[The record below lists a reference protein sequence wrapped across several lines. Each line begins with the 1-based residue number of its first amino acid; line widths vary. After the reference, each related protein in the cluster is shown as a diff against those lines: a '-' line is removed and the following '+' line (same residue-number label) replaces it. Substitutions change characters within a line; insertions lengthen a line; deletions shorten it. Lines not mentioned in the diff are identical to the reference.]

1 MLWNII
7 GLCIGGG
14 LAGLILFTAYV
25 IDLLDLMGK
34 CDERETR

>member
-25 IDLLDLMGK
+25 IDLLDRMEK
-34 CDERETR
+34 CDEQASQ